1 MYAVIKA
8 GGRQYKVASGDVID
22 VDRMSAAEGDEVSF
36 VPVLVVGDD
45 GGVKSK
51 PADLTGLAVTAKVVE
66 HKRGVKIK
74 VFNYHSKTGWKKK
87 KGHRQELTAVEITKI
102 G

>member
-22 VDRMSAAEGDEVSF
+22 VNRLAASEGEEVSF
-36 VPVLVVGDD
+36 VPVLVVADD

-51 PADLTGLAVTAKVVE
+51 PGDLNGVAVTAKVVS
-66 HKRGVKIK
+66 HKRGKKIK
-74 VFNYHSKTGWKKK
+74 VFNYHRKTGWKKK
-87 KGHRQELTAVEITKI
+87 KGHRQELTAVEIVGI